1 MLPQHRGHL
10 SEEDGVVDDR
20 DKIRSILLDWNDIT
34 IGASRDRLRG
44 LVEVARLP
52 DPCRAVTR
60 KLHYP
65 FHPHFYPVEI
75 WRHLPLLFDSR
86 DTGYRSLLLS
96 LRFEFLVQ

>member
-1 MLPQHRGHL
+1 MRPQHRGHL

-65 FHPHFYPVEI
+65 VHPHFYPVEI
-75 WRHLPLLFDSR
+75 WRRLPLFIYFIPFDSR

-96 LRFEFLVQ
+96 L